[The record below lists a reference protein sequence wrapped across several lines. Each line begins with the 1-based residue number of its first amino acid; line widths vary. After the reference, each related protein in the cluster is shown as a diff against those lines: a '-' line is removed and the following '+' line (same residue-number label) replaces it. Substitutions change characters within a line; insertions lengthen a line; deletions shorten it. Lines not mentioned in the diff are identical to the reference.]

1 VPIRAARAV
10 ALAGALFATSA
21 TAQNLELAV
30 DQSPAGLDPH
40 IVTAFSSFM
49 IVNGTIYEGL
59 TAIDKDL
66 KIVPGLAESWTVS
79 PDGRTYAF
87 KLRPGVV
94 FHDGS
99 PMEAEDVAATVRRVL
114 AKEIASP
121 LASRL
126 SSVETATAGR
136 PSHRR
141 AEAEGAGG
149 AASRLPRHDRG
160 RAPLDR
166 GEQGRLAE
174 TAGRHRP
181 VPVRGMAA
189 ERLHLTPPARQA
201 LGRRAPDRGREV
213 QHRAG
218 IGNAAGGLWRAGSTP
233 CCRTST
239 R

>member
-126 SSVETATAGR
+126 SSVETATAVDPR
-136 PSHRR
+136 TIELKLKEPAAPLLASLATIAVVPRSM
-141 AEAEGAGG
+141 EANKDALQKQPVGTGPFRFGEWQPNGFI
-149 AASRLPRHDRG
+149 SLPRHDRHWAARPRS
-160 RAPLDR
+160 RA
-166 GEQGRLAE
+166 
-174 TAGRHRP
+174 
-181 VPVRGMAA
+181 
-189 ERLHLTPPARQA
+189 
-201 LGRRAPDRGREV
+201 
-213 QHRAG
+213 
-218 IGNAAGGLWRAGSTP
+218 
-233 CCRTST
+233 
-239 R
+239 